1 MPNDPQVWLSLS
13 VCFAMA
19 DELRDCQ
26 DALTKATS
34 LISNISQDSRIQFC
48 QGPKLFIIANLKLL

>member
-13 VCFAMA
+13 VCCAMA
-19 DELRDCQ
+19 DELKDCQ

-34 LISNISQDSRIQFC
+34 LISNTSQDSRIHFC
-48 QGPKLFIIANLKLL
+48 QGTSTFSIII